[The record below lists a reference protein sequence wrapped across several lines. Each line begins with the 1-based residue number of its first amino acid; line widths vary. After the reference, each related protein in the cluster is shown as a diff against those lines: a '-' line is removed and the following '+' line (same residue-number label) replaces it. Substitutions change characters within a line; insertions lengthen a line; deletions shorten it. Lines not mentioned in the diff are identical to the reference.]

1 MKNKLVELG
10 PPSLGQ
16 AEKDALVS
24 VIDSGWITMGDRV
37 RQFET
42 AFGAMHHK
50 DHAVAV
56 SSALLLCYSIGAI
69 FGPILASFIM
79 TLLNTPYGLYIYW
92 SLIAGV
98 FAAITIY
105 FKQQEKITII
115 QPSDQVNFMPM
126 KNTSS
131 VAMMMD
137 PRTDA
142 DR

>member
-1 MKNKLVELG
+1 
-10 PPSLGQ
+10 
-16 AEKDALVS
+16 
-24 VIDSGWITMGDRV
+24 
-37 RQFET
+37 
-42 AFGAMHHK
+42 
-50 DHAVAV
+50 
-56 SSALLLCYSIGAI
+56 
-69 FGPILASFIM
+69 M